1 MEVPRV
7 SLPAFTIA
15 TAGLPAATLLA
26 GGLDR
31 GDGSRGGWKGKE
43 MGALK
48 EVGAEGNCRAWRL
61 QTETLSLD
69 NAAGGLG
76 MQASARVECVLV
88 HM

>member
-1 MEVPRV
+1 
-7 SLPAFTIA
+7 
-15 TAGLPAATLLA
+15 
-26 GGLDR
+26 
-31 GDGSRGGWKGKE
+31 